1 MIRKRIVTNTDWRLR
16 GAKGKRA
23 GDEGKFLRPSHRL
36 SATIRKDESPEG
48 ERKLDGSLRALGLE
62 DGNGFWT
69 RNIPRRRESAIEDGS
84 SRPNGLEEK
93 FRVASKK

>member
-1 MIRKRIVTNTDWRLR
+1 LR

-23 GDEGKFLRPSHRL
+23 VDKGKFLRPGHRL

-62 DGNGFWT
+62 DGNGLWT
-69 RNIPRRRESAIEDGS
+69 TNIPRRRENATEDGS

-93 FRVASKK
+93 FRVASKR